1 MNEKFVDGFY
11 LGLFIGIVA
20 FVYLALII
28 SL

>member
-11 LGLFIGIVA
+11 LGLGIATLV
-20 FVYLALII
+20 FVYFALII